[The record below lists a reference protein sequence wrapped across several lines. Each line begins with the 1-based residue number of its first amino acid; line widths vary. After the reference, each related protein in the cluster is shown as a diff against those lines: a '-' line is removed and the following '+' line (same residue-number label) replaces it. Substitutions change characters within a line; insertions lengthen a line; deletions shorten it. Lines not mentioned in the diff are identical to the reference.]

1 MAPVFD
7 KSRKTAQH
15 ADAVVRVRE
24 PAPPGQPLHALTASM
39 CQVVASRVGMTK
51 ASLAVIGADGDFR
64 SDKVELQGRI
74 AQLVSDSD
82 GGGNAALAI
91 TDEGTIA

>member
-1 MAPVFD
+1 
-7 KSRKTAQH
+7 
-15 ADAVVRVRE
+15 
-24 PAPPGQPLHALTASM
+24 
-39 CQVVASRVGMTK
+39 MTK